1 MQKRVH
7 KFVWMDVGTYVG
19 GRLKLVLYIDVGQR
33 QKNEELLPFRNLQRT
48 NYFKRF
54 WNEKYKT
61 EQSYFIGGESQK
73 LEIVLTNVTTLGIA
87 LFKILFNK

>member
-1 MQKRVH
+1 MQKRLH

-19 GRLKLVLYIDVGQR
+19 GRLKLVLYIDVGQL

-54 WNEKYKT
+54 
-61 EQSYFIGGESQK
+61 
-73 LEIVLTNVTTLGIA
+73 
-87 LFKILFNK
+87 

>member
-54 WNEKYKT
+54 
-61 EQSYFIGGESQK
+61 
-73 LEIVLTNVTTLGIA
+73 
-87 LFKILFNK
+87 